1 MQWLLIPSNAVRRL
15 TQTWRTG
22 YCHYLALWLI
32 LAGYSLPGTAQHLE
46 SAGLS
51 SSLNVTQTLARPY
64 LVDMGSYVLDT
75 NGDNSRYD
83 EIGYRLAAYA
93 RWQVGASRFFAQPE
107 VAYTSTR
114 GQAYL
119 VLYDL
124 TNSQFGPAFFT
135 FGHRINRWEVAALG
149 GLHTGRHTYI
159 LAGPVIAFNQREAA
173 LPVRKGYPA
182 SDAIYNSLF
191 ASVLPVQ
198 LLAQAGVGVAFGR
211 FDLSLRFEQSL
222 TPYTR
227 RFAFDGTTYRYEQQ
241 IRQGLFTAGILLYK
255 RRLALVPAER

>member
-93 RWQVGASRFFAQPE
+93 RWQVGANRFFAQLE

-119 VLYDL
+119 VLYAS
-124 TNSQFGPAFFT
+124 TAGKWPP
-135 FGHRINRWEVAALG
+135 WAAC
-149 GLHTGRHTYI
+149 T
-159 LAGPVIAFNQREAA
+159 
-173 LPVRKGYPA
+173 
-182 SDAIYNSLF
+182 
-191 ASVLPVQ
+191 
-198 LLAQAGVGVAFGR
+198 QAGTPISWPGQS
-211 FDLSLRFEQSL
+211 SLLISE
-222 TPYTR
+222 
-227 RFAFDGTTYRYEQQ
+227 
-241 IRQGLFTAGILLYK
+241 K
-255 RRLALVPAER
+255 RRYPCAKATRPQMPFTTACLRAYYLCSCWRRPAWASPSAASI

>member
-1 MQWLLIPSNAVRRL
+1 MGHCRRL
-15 TQTWRTG
+15 G
-22 YCHYLALWLI
+22 LLLL
-32 LAGYSLPGTAQHLE
+32 LAGYSLPGTAQRLE

-51 SSLNVTQTLARPY
+51 NSLNVTQTLARPY
-64 LVDMGSYVLDT
+64 VIDMGSYALDT
-75 NGDNSRYD
+75 KGDNSRYD

-93 RWQVGASRFFAQPE
+93 RWQLGTGHFFVQPE

-114 GQAYL
+114 GQAYK

-124 TNSQFGPAFFT
+124 TNSQVGPSFFT
-135 FGHRINRWEVAALG
+135 FGHRINRWEAAALG
-149 GLHTGRHTYI
+149 GLHTGQRTYI
-159 LAGPVIAFNQREAA
+159 LAGPVLAFNQQESQ

-198 LLAQAGVGVAFGR
+198 LLAQAGVGVTFGR
-211 FDLSLRFEQSL
+211 FDFNLRFEQSL

-227 RFAFDGTTYRYEQQ
+227 RFTFDGTTYRYEQQ
-241 IRQGLFTAGILLYK
+241 LRQGLFTAGVLLYK
-255 RRLALVPAER
+255 RRPAAGPADR